1 MAVSRRSFLHW
12 GGFLAMGTTVAAFG
26 QKGIQRDHTGEPK
39 PVNNV
44 HLVPPL
50 GHHTSLRKMS
60 KDSFAPYVGTGF
72 KLTDGS
78 SQPVWIRLI
87 SAEQFP
93 AAGTHQ
99 HEINAASALKT
110 LFSWHGF
117 SVFATMVAGQFAYFI
132 VGSFGLTIAGLLFC
146 SRQILSAR
154 NDAGHAAHEENVR
167 SACVLIGL
175 APISIIALG
184 AIAFFHWD
192 RFEGGFWIYGRY
204 LDGAILPVLAIGLAA
219 FRPDIRCDGCG
230 SWFETFSRS

>member
-99 HEINAASALKT
+99 HEINAASAVKT
-110 LFSWHGF
+110 STYLLRFL
-117 SVFATMVAGQFAYFI
+117 
-132 VGSFGLTIAGLLFC
+132 GS
-146 SRQILSAR
+146 S
-154 NDAGHAAHEENVR
+154 EK
-167 SACVLIGL
+167 VLPQGVYTL
-175 APISIIALG
+175 DHDKLG
-184 AIAFFHWD
+184 AFKLLLVP
-192 RFEGGFWIYGRY
+192 RG
-204 LDGAILPVLAIGLAA
+204 DGQQLYAAIVTHLQ
-219 FRPDIRCDGCG
+219 
-230 SWFETFSRS
+230 